1 MSTEEKHESMNDE
14 LERRRRSK
22 NSRLLVQESEDQLVS
37 TPILDYAQEKLLPLN
52 ETCQPL
58 ISIVHN
64 ILFYAT
70 YALEHTCE
78 HPADGLTR
86 DESAAIRLY
95 TIEWCDGH
103 RSLYSLLNET
113 LRKSDRE
120 KLQPW
125 LKYLKL
131 LVTGLVK
138 IPCAPAQTVWRGIK
152 MNISEKFVK
161 GNQVTWWAFSST
173 TTSLALL
180 ENEIYLGVKGER
192 TIFSIETINGRNVSA
207 HSQYDNENEILLLP
221 GTQMEVQSTLNP
233 GTGLHIIHLK
243 QKIPEEVLL
252 ELPFQGFV
260 FEFYLT
266 FELKYLFCLGAC
278 LYPKYSFLNRH
289 WYGKKRYLIPL
300 NIFIVMCIVGIIL
313 GSVFGTRS
321 NDTKMTGIFL
331 HLLK

>member
-1 MSTEEKHESMNDE
+1 MMSRRRYEIIDDE
-14 LERRRRSK
+14 LLVERYRR
-22 NSRLLVQESEDQLVS
+22 NARLLVEEADDFEVT
-37 TPILDYAQEKLLPLN
+37 TPIVGYSQEKTLSLD
-52 ETCQPL
+52 ETCQSL

-70 YALEHTCE
+70 YALEHTYE

-243 QKIPEEVLL
+243 QKIPEQILL
-252 ELPFQGFV
+252 ELPFQG
-260 FEFYLT
+260 
-266 FELKYLFCLGAC
+266 LF
-278 LYPKYSFLNRH
+278 SN
-289 WYGKKRYLIPL
+289 
-300 NIFIVMCIVGIIL
+300 FI
-313 GSVFGTRS
+313 
-321 NDTKMTGIFL
+321 
-331 HLLK
+331 